1 MQSLFTE
8 VSGQG
13 KTVVLLP
20 GMLATTA
27 FYRPLAKILSLKH
40 QVVSMDLLGFGRS
53 EAPKES
59 DYSLNEHLE
68 SINKTLEVLQIDKPF
83 TLVGHS
89 MGALLALSYAARFP
103 QSVSKLILLNPPVF
117 FSKEEAKENITNHS
131 ALPKILLYGQIA
143 KLACLIFC
151 NLLRPL
157 TTVGV
162 TYFLKDLPREV
173 AADTLLHNYNSYS
186 KTLENVI
193 ENQDIIKDLKKLKIL
208 TLIVYGDQ
216 DKRVNIQ
223 NIQRLVQFNNRVK
236 IIALKDLGHQ
246 LPLFQPDLVANLIN

>member
-89 MGALLALSYAARFP
+89 MGA
-103 QSVSKLILLNPPVF
+103 QF
-117 FSKEEAKENITNHS
+117 FSAKRKQK
-131 ALPKILLYGQIA
+131 KILPITQHYLKFYFMGR
-143 KLACLIFC
+143 
-151 NLLRPL
+151 LL
-157 TTVGV
+157 
-162 TYFLKDLPREV
+162 
-173 AADTLLHNYNSYS
+173 S
-186 KTLENVI
+186 
-193 ENQDIIKDLKKLKIL
+193 
-208 TLIVYGDQ
+208 
-216 DKRVNIQ
+216 
-223 NIQRLVQFNNRVK
+223 
-236 IIALKDLGHQ
+236 
-246 LPLFQPDLVANLIN
+246 